1 MPNVNDIEYKYSR
14 VYRYIKPSSTDPGTW
29 RLSSPETGT
38 GSPGGGGGGTGVTY
52 DFDAVDPIQVD
63 TTPGVGANPTR
74 VVTSFDIQSL
84 NSRV

>member
-1 MPNVNDIEYKYSR
+1 MPNVNDIEYAYGR
-14 VYRYIKPSSTDPGTW
+14 GYRYIKPNSTDPGTW
-29 RLSSPETGT
+29 RVSAPETGN
-38 GSPGGGGGGTGVTY
+38 SVPGGGGGTGVTY

-63 TTPGVGANPTR
+63 TTPGVGTNPTK

>member
-1 MPNVNDIEYKYSR
+1 MPNPGDIEYKYGR
-14 VYRYIKPSSTDPGTW
+14 VYIYGEPNPQTGLGTW
-29 RLSSPETGT
+29 RVAVQDEIA
-38 GSPGGGGGGTGVTY
+38 GGGGGGTGVTY
-52 DFDAVDPIQVD
+52 DFDAVEPIQVD

>member
-38 GSPGGGGGGTGVTY
+38 SSPGGGGGGTGVTY
-52 DFDAVDPIQVD
+52 DFDAVDPIQVN
-63 TTPGVGANPTR
+63 TSPGIGNNPTR
-74 VVTSFDIQSL
+74 VVTSLDIQSL